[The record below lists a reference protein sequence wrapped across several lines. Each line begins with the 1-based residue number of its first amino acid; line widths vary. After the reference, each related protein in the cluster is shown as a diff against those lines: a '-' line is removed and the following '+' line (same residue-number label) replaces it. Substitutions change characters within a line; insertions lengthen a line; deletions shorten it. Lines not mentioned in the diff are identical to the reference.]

1 MRSYLAPQKYRHIEE
16 KMAPEKDTINLDRF
30 VDALLE
36 TRTPHYWDPKRFKLV
51 RGASDLDD
59 EKNERVLLDTIGQRQ
74 FKNLVKE
81 MAAQIE
87 DDKDR
92 KLVTD
97 AAKHNMD
104 KLGRLLN
111 KRNELKQL
119 WYEIAGPELIEV
131 ACDWLANHGV
141 EEFIAQGKVTEI
153 AFGDAEEDEDDDY
166 DDDDEIVEEE
176 DDEVIEEGDEL
187 EEELAEED
195 EETEAD
201 DD

>member
-1 MRSYLAPQKYRHIEE
+1 MTE
-16 KMAPEKDTINLDRF
+16 EKDTINLDRF

-59 EKNERVLLDTIGQRQ
+59 EKNQRVLLDTIGQRQ
-74 FKNLVKE
+74 FKKLVKDL
-81 MAAQIE
+81 AALIE

-111 KRNELKQL
+111 KRADLKEL
-119 WYEIAGPELIEV
+119 WYEVAGPELIEV
-131 ACDWLANHGV
+131 ACDWLSNHGV
-141 EEFIAQGKVTEI
+141 EELIAVGKVTEI
-153 AFGDAEEDEDDDY
+153 AFRDAEEDDEEDDD
-166 DDDDEIVEEE
+166 DDDDDIIEEE
-176 DDEVIEEGDEL
+176 DEEIEEGDEL

-195 EETEAD
+195 EESEEGD
-201 DD
+201 EEE

>member
-1 MRSYLAPQKYRHIEE
+1 MSEE
-16 KMAPEKDTINLDRF
+16 NTINLDRF

-36 TRTPHYWDPKRFKLV
+36 SRTAHYWDPKRFKLM

-59 EKNERVLLDTIGQRQ
+59 EANERVLLDCIGQRQ
-74 FKNLVKE
+74 FKKLVKE
-81 MAAQIE
+81 MATHIE

-104 KLGRLLN
+104 KLARLLI
-111 KRNELKQL
+111 KRADLKQL

-131 ACDWLANHGV
+131 ACDWLSNHGV
-141 EEFIAQGKVTEI
+141 EEFIALGTITEI
-153 AFGDAEEDEDDDY
+153 AFSDAEEEEET
-166 DDDDEIVEEE
+166 DDDDEDVEEE
-176 DDEVIEEGDEL
+176 VEEDIQESDEL

-195 EETEAD
+195 EDSEED
-201 DD
+201 SK